1 MEFRKGANTPTC
13 DALLSDTTGCRK
25 RRKRQ
30 VRWLAVACLGMLF
43 GSLTLRTNADATGRP
58 CGPAAVYIFDANN
71 SPVLSLSASIFE
83 GGVFTDAGFVGAIDT
98 NFNIVDT
105 NDNIIG
111 YVNYP
116 VPD

>member
-1 MEFRKGANTPTC
+1 
-13 DALLSDTTGCRK
+13 
-25 RRKRQ
+25 
-30 VRWLAVACLGMLF
+30 MLF